1 MVVDWRFQTP
11 GQCTFR
17 KQPCHE
23 TALPWETL
31 VRSCCTVHEFKA
43 ELLTYLYYAAERV
56 SINEHVQHSSTASDG
71 VVTTGHTRM
80 NSVVSTTVHVLRHA
94 SEPPGQRGWLLKAII
109 RCFLTLVLLPYTTAT
124 GLSEPA
130 GVYGVK
136 TSADWPLVYRR
147 PWKRSD
153 HFSKRAF
160 HRLETRL
167 TTWLVWRAKTPSF
180 NLSRELLLVLCS
192 PKLQD

>member
-1 MVVDWRFQTP
+1 MSNIP
-11 GQCTFR
+11 
-17 KQPCHE
+17 
-23 TALPWETL
+23 
-31 VRSCCTVHEFKA
+31 
-43 ELLTYLYYAAERV
+43 
-56 SINEHVQHSSTASDG
+56 SSTASDG
-71 VVTTGHTRM
+71 VATTGHTRM